1 MLDWTNGCREWGWNN
16 CWFNWKHIYPGGLIG
31 LISFVFKSFFWFVC
45 GGDAF
50 DLDYFPR
57 IHLKWI
63 AWLFLPAQEIPLKT
77 RSHKVSAMTITMVMN
92 MNRIIDHGHGKRF
105 CLWPPSWQYTYMVM
119 MAIITFQ
126 RHQRPTKFK
135 IVTSGQS
142 CTLTFF
148 FYWNWYSISCR
159 LKWIWKIENVNWRRN
174 VWMRK
179 QGETQRMRPM
189 YNSNATQSN
198 MKYEMARYQKIK
210 FHSLFFN

>member
-50 DLDYFPR
+50 DFDYFPR
-57 IHLKWI
+57 IHLQWI

-77 RSHKVSAMTITMVMN
+77 RSRKVSAMTITMVMN

-148 FYWNWYSISCR
+148 LLKLIFYIMP
-159 LKWIWKIENVNWRRN
+159 IE
-174 VWMRK
+174 M
-179 QGETQRMRPM
+179 
-189 YNSNATQSN
+189 N
-198 MKYEMARYQKIK
+198 MKNWKRQLKKKCLDEETRWDTKDETDV
-210 FHSLFFN
+210 